1 MLSYWNINDCHQ
13 VLINRFFQIY
23 GFEWL
28 INKWIFTKLNII
40 LSLVYFIMSFPSFS
54 MVKWS
59 HTTHA
64 NLNMQILMF
73 QNSTQKYQNQ
83 YNLYVFECS
92 KYQVT
97 NVQVKA
103 QFNCRNKNV
112 KFLCRNKKSSV
123 FKSFSI
129 FFYLSFQSILIL
141 VSTS

>member
-13 VLINRFFQIY
+13 V
-23 GFEWL
+23 L

-83 YNLYVFECS
+83 YNLYIFECS

-97 NVQVKA
+97 NIQVKA
-103 QFNCRNKNV
+103 QFKCRNKNV

-129 FFYLSFQSILIL
+129 FFLSQFPVNSNSSFNQLALYFIILL
-141 VSTS
+141 T